1 MQNFSRRTSSS
12 QRGLCARLT
21 GALSRGK
28 HDHIFQR
35 NGVAPFST
43 TLTNSPKFTAQLG
56 TTACLARLA
65 YGDGAHW
72 IATPMDLPSHI
83 NLGEMLGDLTVA
95 TFLIL
100 LPASVVVVGLMVML
114 PLLDLAFGKKVK
126 PRSRYDGL
134 SSDDAAWQA
143 GRPWLMLRSIFLP
156 QRMSNLRARG
166 RGRITPLRGRDQ
178 FPEPQHWTS
187 LIKRTRT
194 ATLKDTTLI
203 VADNEAIPDR
213 ASKHSNAA

>member
-1 MQNFSRRTSSS
+1 
-12 QRGLCARLT
+12 
-21 GALSRGK
+21 
-28 HDHIFQR
+28 
-35 NGVAPFST
+35 
-43 TLTNSPKFTAQLG
+43 
-56 TTACLARLA
+56 
-65 YGDGAHW
+65 
-72 IATPMDLPSHI
+72 MDLPSHI
-83 NLGEMLGDLTVA
+83 NLREMLGDLTVA

-143 GRPWLMLRSIFLP
+143 GRPWLMLRSIFSP

-166 RGRITPLRGRDQ
+166 RGRITPLHGRDQ

-187 LIKRTRT
+187 LIKRTGT
-194 ATLKDTTLI
+194 ATLKDTTVI